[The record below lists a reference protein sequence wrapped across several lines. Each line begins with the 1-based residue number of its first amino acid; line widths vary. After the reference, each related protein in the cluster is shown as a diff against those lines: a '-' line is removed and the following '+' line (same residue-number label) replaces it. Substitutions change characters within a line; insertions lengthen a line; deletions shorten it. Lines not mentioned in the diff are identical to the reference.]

1 MIKLCYSGKYT
12 YEEMRRKIRGRGGMY
27 AHLGVSDCRVIEQMI
42 NDLVETYEVVKDA
55 EVLMHPAYEPVGSCP
70 CCGASVVEKSKG
82 FFCEDNACKFAL
94 WKDNRFFDSLSKKM
108 TKPIAEQLLKA
119 GKVKLKKCKSVKTGK
134 TYDCT
139 VTMNVNEN
147 GQAQFGLEFEKNKSK
162 GDR

>member
-1 MIKLCYSGKYT
+1 
-12 YEEMRRKIRGRGGMY
+12 
-27 AHLGVSDCRVIEQMI
+27 
-42 NDLVETYEVVKDA
+42 
-55 EVLMHPAYEPVGSCP
+55 
-70 CCGASVVEKSKG
+70 
-82 FFCEDNACKFAL
+82 
-94 WKDNRFFDSLSKKM
+94 M

-119 GKVKLKKCKSVKTGK
+119 GKVKLKKCRSVKTGK